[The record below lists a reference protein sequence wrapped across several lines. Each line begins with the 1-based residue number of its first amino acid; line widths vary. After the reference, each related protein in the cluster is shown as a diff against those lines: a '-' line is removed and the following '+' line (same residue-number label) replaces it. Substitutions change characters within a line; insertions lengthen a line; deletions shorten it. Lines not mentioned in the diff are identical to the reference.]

1 MFIYE
6 NQLEEQMVS
15 NKYKLEKQREE
26 VLSKVGYIGRFF
38 GSGEDAKTNYV
49 GCTLISLVIMGVV
62 TVAAGMEDAFHVI
75 SPLIGAVFGYFV
87 KK

>member
-1 MFIYE
+1 MINNDFRL
-6 NQLEEQMVS
+6 Q
-15 NKYKLEKQREE
+15 KQREE

-49 GCTLISLVIMGVV
+49 GCALLFLVIMAGATIV
-62 TVAAGMEDAFHVI
+62 AGMEEAFHII

>member
-1 MFIYE
+1 MPTP
-6 NQLEEQMVS
+6 LETETS
-15 NKYKLEKQREE
+15 PAREE

-49 GCTLISLVIMGVV
+49 GCTLIFLVLMAGATI
-62 TVAAGMEDAFHVI
+62 AAGMGDAFHVI